1 MIRAI
6 RNFFS
11 HHFEAIKMGVLVGL
25 LVSNIF
31 LIFEQADTLSEVLS
45 VSETI
50 EGQIKEDNKNRVES
64 RKENEQRN
72 NLIIEYLRCIALIP
86 YGQRTP
92 ETVDK
97 CLSSQVVESSNQNNT
112 QSPVSQM
119 TLPPAIVSG
128 VSPFTS
134 QTNQPTTSSPPP
146 KEITPLQPQLAQGLI
161 QGTLNNVNKT
171 VNDLLNGFLR

>member
-1 MIRAI
+1 MIGAI

-11 HHFEAIKMGVLVGL
+11 RHYEAIKLGLLVGL
-25 LVSNIF
+25 LVTNIF
-31 LIFEQADTLSEVLS
+31 LLSQQANTLREVLS
-45 VSETI
+45 ISDTI
-50 EGQIKEDNKNRVES
+50 KQQIKEDNENRVQS
-64 RKENEQRN
+64 RKESEQRN
-72 NLIIEYLRCIALIP
+72 NLIIKYLRCIALIP